1 MMIYPIGCQFF
12 TVNSGATITKPGF
25 PAPEQGGPMPTRAQ
39 YIEAATR
46 DNNPAELPS
55 LASALRRG
63 MGRIA
68 ARDR

>member
-1 MMIYPIGCQFF
+1 
-12 TVNSGATITKPGF
+12 
-25 PAPEQGGPMPTRAQ
+25 MPTRAQ